1 METPVKTVS
10 ISAVEMA
17 LVNNDLSKLSASD
30 RMSYY
35 KNVCDSVG
43 LNPLTQPF
51 SYILLN
57 GKLTLYAKRD
67 ATDQLRKNHNISI
80 NIVSREKIDDVYIV
94 IARAKTPDGRE
105 DESIGSV
112 SIGNL
117 KGDALANAYMKCET
131 KAKRRVTLSICGLG
145 MLDDSETDSI
155 KDAVKV
161 DPDSYNPKIIQQGNS
176 NEQQKKQQQLSNQAP
191 RNTNSTA
198 VKSNPK
204 QETNRSVG
212 NSGYAAKVKNH
223 APTVDQIQASKPGAK
238 RKDPSDAELPPEQQQ
253 VNPDV
258 EDSIPESLKETND
271 DMDQPIN
278 NEMVDD
284 LKKFG
289 KSKNWTPDDIGHLI
303 YSKFKFLRWTDLK
316 VKHYVEV
323 WNYIDSYVEQD
334 NG

>member
-17 LVNNDLSKLSASD
+17 LVNNDLSKLSPSD

-94 IARAKTPDGRE
+94 IARAKTQDGRE

-145 MLDDSETDSI
+145 MLDDSETESI
-155 KDAVKV
+155 KDAVKI
-161 DPDSYNPKIIQQGNS
+161 DSNS
-176 NEQQKKQQQLSNQAP
+176 FNLKTTQENKNATNQTP
-191 RNTNSTA
+191 RNTQPA
-198 VKSNPK
+198 VAKNNQK
-204 QETNRSVG
+204 QETIRPVG
-212 NSGYAAKVKNH
+212 NPTATTKVKNH
-223 APTVDQIQASKPGAK
+223 APDQTQIQASKSGTKTETP
-238 RKDPSDAELPPEQQQ
+238 RPAELPPERPTEKPVTAAEK
-253 VNPDV
+253 VNN
-258 EDSIPESLKETND
+258 DSFPESLTSASDTSLDETFID
-271 DMDQPIN
+271 
-278 NEMVDD
+278 NEMKDAIIQH
-284 LKKFG
+284 G
-289 KSKNWTPDDIGHLI
+289 ANHGWEPDDIGHLI
-303 YSKFKFLRWTDLK
+303 YSKFRLLGWSK
-316 VKHYVEV
+316 VQIKHYNEI
-323 WNYIDSYVEQD
+323 WLAIEKKD
-334 NG
+334 G

>member
-17 LVNNDLSKLSASD
+17 LVNNDLSKLSPSD

-94 IARAKTPDGRE
+94 IARAKTQDGRE

-145 MLDDSETDSI
+145 MLDDSETESI
-155 KDAVKV
+155 KDAVKI
-161 DPDSYNPKIIQQGNS
+161 DSNS
-176 NEQQKKQQQLSNQAP
+176 FNLKTTQENKNSTNQTP
-191 RNTNSTA
+191 RNTQPA
-198 VKSNPK
+198 VAKNNQK
-204 QETNRSVG
+204 QETNRPVG
-212 NSGYAAKVKNH
+212 NTSNVAKVKNH
-223 APTVDQIQASKPGAK
+223 APSPDEIKASKPGAARETPK
-238 RKDPSDAELPPEQQQ
+238 VTEQQQ
-253 VNPDV
+253 PVSEREASPAT
-258 EDSIPESLKETND
+258 EDSFPEDLTSATDTSLDENFID
-271 DMDQPIN
+271 
-278 NEMVDD
+278 NEMKDAIIQH
-284 LKKFG
+284 G
-289 KSKNWTPDDIGHLI
+289 ANHGWEPDDIGHLI
-303 YSKFKFLRWTDLK
+303 YSKFRLLGWSK
-316 VKHYVEV
+316 VQIKHYNEI
-323 WNYIDSYVEQD
+323 WLAIEKKD
-334 NG
+334 G

>member
-17 LVNNDLSKLSASD
+17 LVNNDLSKLSPSD

-94 IARAKTPDGRE
+94 IARAKTQDGRE

-145 MLDDSETDSI
+145 MLDDSETESI
-155 KDAVKV
+155 KDAVKI
-161 DPDSYNPKIIQQGNS
+161 DSNS
-176 NEQQKKQQQLSNQAP
+176 FNLKTTQENKNVQNQTP
-191 RNTNSTA
+191 RNTQQPVAKN
-198 VKSNPK
+198 NPK
-204 QETNRSVG
+204 QETKPAVG
-212 NSGYAAKVKNH
+212 NTATTAKVKNH
-223 APTVDQIQASKPGAK
+223 APDQNQIQASKSGAK
-238 RKDPSDAELPPEQQQ
+238 TETPRPAKLPPERPAEAPDTATET
-253 VNPDV
+253 VNN
-258 EDSIPESLKETND
+258 ESFPESLTSASDTSLDENFID
-271 DMDQPIN
+271 
-278 NEMVDD
+278 NEMKEAIIQHGANHGWD
-284 LKKFG
+284 
-289 KSKNWTPDDIGHLI
+289 PDDIGHLI
-303 YSKFKFLRWTDLK
+303 YSKFRLLGWSK
-316 VKHYVEV
+316 VQIKHYNEI
-323 WNYIDSYVEQD
+323 WLAIEKKD
-334 NG
+334 G